1 MELKLLI
8 SLLWNGEIILDYP
21 AGPVQ
26 SQGSSKKDAEG
37 RRGQGDILW
46 KWLNKRLLALKM
58 KGRDSEPRDMGN
70 L

>member
-21 AGPVQ
+21 AGLVP
-26 SQGSSKKDAEG
+26 SQGSLKKNIEG
-37 RRGQGDILW
+37 RRGKGDTLW
-46 KWLNKRLLALKM
+46 KWLSKCLLALKM
-58 KGRDSEPRDMGN
+58 KVRDSEPRDMGN